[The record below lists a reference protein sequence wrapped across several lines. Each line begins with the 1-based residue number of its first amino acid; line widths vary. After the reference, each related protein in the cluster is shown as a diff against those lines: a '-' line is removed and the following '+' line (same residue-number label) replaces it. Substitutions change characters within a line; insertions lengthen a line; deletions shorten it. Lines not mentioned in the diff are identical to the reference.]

1 MQKIMSAKQNVC
13 KLLFIYEA
21 FYESLN
27 RISPE
32 KINLPLIRGV
42 DPLECPL
49 IGERTVA
56 VSF

>member
-1 MQKIMSAKQNVC
+1 MSASYSF
-13 KLLFIYEA
+13 FIYEA

-32 KINLPLIRGV
+32 KTNLPLIRGV
-42 DPLECPL
+42 HPLECPL
-49 IGERTVA
+49 IRERTVA

>member
-1 MQKIMSAKQNVC
+1 MSASYSF
-13 KLLFIYEA
+13 FIYEA

-32 KINLPLIRGV
+32 KTNLPLIRGV